1 MLEDVLAGV
10 YTPSKKLTKHRLEM
24 ETAAETQ
31 EAEQEEPDEAVWQ
44 GRQFVPVNVISYVSP
59 TLSQLA
65 SPYGGVVRQEAR
77 RAGLTPLHS
86 TPCLSRPAVK
96 RKAES
101 SGGRSGPG
109 PSRLS
114 LSPTSRPLR
123 LDLDHKLDSLKVGLR
138 NDIEQDIKFE
148 RMLQAAMK

>member
-1 MLEDVLAGV
+1 MLEDVVAGV
-10 YTPSKKLTKHRLEM
+10 YTPSKKVTKHRLEM
-24 ETAAETQ
+24 VTAAEIQ
-31 EAEQEEPDEAVWQ
+31 EVEQEESDEAEWQ

-101 SGGRSGPG
+101 SGGRFA
-109 PSRLS
+109 PSRRLS
-114 LSPTSRPLR
+114 LSPNSRPLR

-148 RMLQAAMK
+148 RMLQAAIK